1 MKCAK
6 LRATSLDSDIQT
18 MAKCDTPQTETE
30 SIAGFVWQIHSLIL
44 VLLTKKLVLY
54 SIESLSEYK
63 PQLIKITE
71 TEQKHQK

>member
-6 LRATSLDSDIQT
+6 RLDSDIQT
-18 MAKCDTPQTETE
+18 MAKCDTHQTETE

-63 PQLIKITE
+63 PRFEKLIKITE